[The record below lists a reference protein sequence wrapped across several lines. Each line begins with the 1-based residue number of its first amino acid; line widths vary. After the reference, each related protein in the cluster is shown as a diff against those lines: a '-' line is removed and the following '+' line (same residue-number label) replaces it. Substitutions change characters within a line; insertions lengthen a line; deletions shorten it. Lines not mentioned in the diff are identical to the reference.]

1 MKAKET
7 TEKARKLPTAMQWL
21 VTAALIGALCA
32 GFVTLAG
39 EPVEMMSLGWFMLL
53 KVAAIVAMAAA
64 ITALH
69 RLDRANMIDDVNAA
83 LGRLF
88 GEEGGTE

>member
-1 MKAKET
+1 MRTKET
-7 TEKARKLPTAMQWL
+7 TEKTRKLPTAMQWL
-21 VTAALIGALCA
+21 VTAALIGVLLA

-39 EPVEMMSLGWFMLL
+39 EPVETAGLGWIMLL

-64 ITALH
+64 ITVLH